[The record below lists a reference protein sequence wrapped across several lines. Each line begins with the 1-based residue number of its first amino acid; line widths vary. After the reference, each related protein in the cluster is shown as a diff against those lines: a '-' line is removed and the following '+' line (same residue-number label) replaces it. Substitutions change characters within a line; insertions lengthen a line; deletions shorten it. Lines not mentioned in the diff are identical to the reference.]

1 MKRYSKYFDR
11 IRIKPDRD
19 PASEAASHTCEWGGC
34 NAPAPYKAPKGRG
47 ADGQYHHFCLE
58 HVRLYNKSYNYF
70 EGMAD
75 QDVASYQRD
84 AVTGH
89 RPTWTFGS
97 REHQP
102 NTHTAAHKVKRD
114 PFDLFGQGRA
124 KPGPETETVPP
135 RRRARPLE
143 RRSLRQLEL
152 DETAPAEQIR
162 SQYKLLVKR
171 HHPDANGGS
180 RDDEDRL
187 REIIDAYRHLRSVGF
202 C

>member
-1 MKRYSKYFDR
+1 MKRNSKYFDS

-19 PASEAASHTCEWGGC
+19 AAAEAAVHQCEWGGC
-34 NAPAPYKAPKGRG
+34 DAPGPYKAPKGRG
-47 ADGQYHHFCLE
+47 ADGQYLHFCLE

-75 QDVASYQRD
+75 KDVASYQRD
-84 AVTGH
+84 AMTGH

-102 NTHTAAHKVKRD
+102 NVHAHKLKSD
-114 PFDLFGQGRA
+114 PFDLFGHES
-124 KPGPETETVPP
+124 KNKKTETPKP
-135 RRRARPLE
+135 RRRAKPLE
-143 RRSLRQLEL
+143 RKSFRHLEL
-152 DETAPAEQIR
+152 DETASAEQIR

-180 RDDEDRL
+180 REDEDRL

>member
-1 MKRYSKYFDR
+1 MKRNSKYFNS

-19 PASEAASHTCEWGGC
+19 SASDTARQGCEWGGC
-34 NAPAPYKAPKGRG
+34 NAPAPHKAPKGRG

-70 EGMAD
+70 DGMAD
-75 QDVASYQRD
+75 QDIATYQRD

-89 RPTWTFGS
+89 RPTWAFGS

-102 NTHTAAHKVKRD
+102 NIDTGKTKSD
-114 PFDLFGQGRA
+114 PLDLFGHEQAAA
-124 KPGPETETVPP
+124 KASTPKP
-135 RRRARPLE
+135 RRRAKPLE
-143 RRSLRQLEL
+143 RKSFRHLEL

-180 RDDEDRL
+180 RQDEDRL

>member
-1 MKRYSKYFDR
+1 MKRNSKYFDR
-11 IRIKPDRD
+11 IRIKPD
-19 PASEAASHTCEWGGC
+19 PETPEAAGHRCEWGGC
-34 NAPAPYKAPKGRG
+34 DAPAPYKAPKGRG
-47 ADGQYHHFCLE
+47 ADGQYHHFCLQ

-70 EGMAD
+70 DGMAD

-89 RPTWTFGS
+89 RPTWAFGS

-102 NTHTAAHKVKRD
+102 NIHSHKVGRD
-114 PFDLFGQGRA
+114 AFGLFDHQPA
-124 KPGPETETVPP
+124 PETEAPKP
-135 RRRARPLE
+135 RRRAKPLE
-143 RRSLRQLEL
+143 RKSFRHLEL
-152 DETAPAEQIR
+152 DETASAEQIR

-180 RDDEDRL
+180 RQDEDRL